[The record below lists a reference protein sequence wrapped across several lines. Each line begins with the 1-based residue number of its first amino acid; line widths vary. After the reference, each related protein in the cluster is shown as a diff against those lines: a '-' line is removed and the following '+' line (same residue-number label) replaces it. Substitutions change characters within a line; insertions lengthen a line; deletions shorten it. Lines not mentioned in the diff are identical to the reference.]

1 MLVLGLWFDTLL
13 FSSQPYQ
20 RGHQLGVLRGQLQRF
35 GTQRS
40 DAVDDAKKASMPT
53 VDSVEKGIAI
63 CGYTPT
69 PADLIRTADLQAR
82 ARTSEDPNRRR

>member
-1 MLVLGLWFDTLL
+1 
-13 FSSQPYQ
+13 
-20 RGHQLGVLRGQLQRF
+20 
-35 GTQRS
+35 
-40 DAVDDAKKASMPT
+40 MPT